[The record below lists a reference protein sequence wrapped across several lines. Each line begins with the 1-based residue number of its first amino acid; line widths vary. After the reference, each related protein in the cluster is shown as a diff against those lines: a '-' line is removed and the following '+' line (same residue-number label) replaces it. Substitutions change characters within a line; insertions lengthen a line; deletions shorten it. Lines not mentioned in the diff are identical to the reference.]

1 MTSSKND
8 YNSDSFQKFLDEQQY
23 NKNGIL
29 RYEMIFGETYVSTG
43 GQETT
48 TKFCNDLDLKVRHT
62 PKVQSLNKGR
72 TPNGR
77 VICECWMSAAALAD
91 LLSTSPASTGCW

>member
-1 MTSSKND
+1 MALSKSDYTSAN
-8 YNSDSFQKFLDEQQY
+8 FQKFLDEQQY

-48 TKFCNDLDLKVRHT
+48 TKFCNDLELKVGRGFAHEANFT
-62 PKVQSLNKGR
+62 IKVGKNRKFR
-72 TPNGR
+72 
-77 VICECWMSAAALAD
+77 AA
-91 LLSTSPASTGCW
+91 